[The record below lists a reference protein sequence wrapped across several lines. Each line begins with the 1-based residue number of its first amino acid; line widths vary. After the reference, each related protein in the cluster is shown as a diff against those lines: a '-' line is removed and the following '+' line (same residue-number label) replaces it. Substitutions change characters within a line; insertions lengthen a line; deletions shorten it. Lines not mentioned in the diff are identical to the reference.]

1 MIERTSSAAWVKG
14 VAAMFASQ
22 GLDVP
27 RLFNAVGID
36 MGLLDKPDA
45 RFHAD
50 KVTELWELA
59 VARSGNAALGLDREL
74 ASRHV
79 DFDVVGY
86 AMLSSPDLHTG
97 LENFARYLALIS
109 DAATFELQPQV
120 GGAWLVLGHMGN
132 TLRIPR
138 QRQEYGLLALLML
151 CRWLTRREIRPLA
164 AEFIFPD
171 PVDLQPYRMA
181 FECPLRFGQAATRFL
196 LPADDLAAA
205 IPSRNPSMYALHERV
220 MEERLASLGNSSTS
234 YRVTE
239 EITRRLHRGEPRRED
254 VASSLALAD
263 RTLQRRLHAE
273 KTSFQQLL
281 DDARRELAR
290 KYLADE
296 HWSLGQVADQL
307 GFVDQSN
314 FFRACKRWF
323 GLPPGQYRQRLAA
336 HHPGNRPEIKA
347 DSGAVAG

>member
-1 MIERTSSAAWVKG
+1 
-14 VAAMFASQ
+14 
-22 GLDVP
+22 
-27 RLFNAVGID
+27 
-36 MGLLDKPDA
+36 
-45 RFHAD
+45 
-50 KVTELWELA
+50 
-59 VARSGNAALGLDREL
+59 
-74 ASRHV
+74 V

-86 AMLSSPDLHTG
+86 AMLSSPDLRTG

-109 DAATFELQPQV
+109 DAATFELQPER

-132 TLRIPR
+132 TLRVPR

-171 PVDLQPYRMA
+171 PVDLRPYQLA
-181 FECPLRFGQAATRFL
+181 FECPLRFGPAATRL
-196 LPADDLAAA
+196 LLAASDLAAA
-205 IPSRNPSMYALHERV
+205 IPSRNASMYALHERV
-220 MEERLASLGNSSTS
+220 MEERLARLGNATTR

-239 EITRRLHRGEPRRED
+239 QITRRLHQGEPRRED
-254 VASSLALAD
+254 IASSLALTD

-296 HWSLGQVADQL
+296 HYSLGQVADLL

-323 GLPPGQYRQRLAA
+323 GLPPGQYRHQLAA
-336 HHPGNRPEIKA
+336 HHPGDGPEIKA
-347 DSGAVAG
+347 HNGAFAG

>member
-1 MIERTSSAAWVKG
+1 MIERTSSSTWVKG

-27 RLFNAVGID
+27 RLFRSAGVD
-36 MGLLDKPDA
+36 MKLLDNPNA

-50 KVTELWELA
+50 KVTELWDLA
-59 VARSGNAALGLDREL
+59 VAWSGNPALGLDREL

-86 AMLSSPDLHTG
+86 AMLSSPDLRTG

-109 DAATFELQPQV
+109 DAATFELQLET
-120 GGAWLVLGHMGN
+120 GGAWLVLGHVGN

-151 CRWLTRREIRPLA
+151 CRWLTRRDIRPLA

-171 PVDLQPYRMA
+171 PVDARPYRTA
-181 FECPLRFGQAATRFL
+181 FECPLRFDAVATRL
-196 LPADDLAAA
+196 LVRPADLAAP

-220 MEERLASLGNSSTS
+220 MEQRLASLGNARTS

-254 VASSLALAD
+254 IAVSLGLTD
-263 RTLQRRLHAE
+263 RTLQRRLRAE
-273 KTSFQQLL
+273 QTSFQVLL
-281 DDARRELAR
+281 EDARRELAR

-296 HWSLGQVADQL
+296 HCSVGQVADLL

-314 FFRACKRWF
+314 LFRACKRWF
-323 GLPPGQYRQRLAA
+323 GVPPGQYRDRLAVHGVSA
-336 HHPGNRPEIKA
+336 
-347 DSGAVAG
+347 GAK